1 MIYQF
6 HICEGLSD
14 KAVRGL
20 MKATEPIL
28 KGYALGL
35 LVYDVDEVYDV
46 VGGKIEGFARQDISR
61 VKYLTDI

>member
-1 MIYQF
+1 MTYQF

-14 KAVRGL
+14 KAVRRL
-20 MKATEPIL
+20 MKATEPTL

-35 LVYDVDEVYDV
+35 LVYDV
-46 VGGKIEGFARQDISR
+46 VGGKIEGFARQYISR